1 MSLFRQSEATAFVIL
16 RLLEQNMKHHTV
28 NEHE

>member
-16 RLLEQNMKHHTV
+16 RLLEQYTAHHAV